1 VTSDTDR
8 KVPADDE
15 ARLVA
20 RAIKRDATAFG
31 CLYESHLER
40 IYRYVY
46 YRVGSE
52 SEAEDL
58 CEHVFLKAWEAID
71 RYEPRGAPFAAWL
84 YRLAHNLVIDHYRG
98 RHPSMPIEDVI
109 EAEEPGA
116 DVLVS
121 VESQLEAE
129 EVRAALQKLNP
140 EHQQLIVL
148 RFIEGLSHAEV
159 AQLIG
164 KSEGATRVIQH
175 RALQALAK
183 VLQTAE
189 ETSKGARR
197 RSADQLP
204 G

>member
-1 VTSDTDR
+1 VTVDTDP

-20 RAIKRDATAFG
+20 CAVKRDATAFG
-31 CLYESHLER
+31 RLYESHLDR

-58 CEHVFLKAWEAID
+58 TEQVFLKAWEAID
-71 RYEPRGAPFAAWL
+71 RYQLRGAPFAAWL

-98 RHPSMPIEDVI
+98 RHPNTPLDDIA
-109 EAEEPGA
+109 EAEEPGI

-121 VESQLEAE
+121 VENQLEAE
-129 EVRAALQKLNP
+129 EVREALRKLHP

-159 AQLIG
+159 ALLIG
-164 KSEGATRVIQH
+164 KSEGAARVIQH

-183 VLQTAE
+183 ALQISE
-189 ETSKGARR
+189 EKPKGARR